1 MSFQFHGTMRVKSC
15 QSSCHWFQ
23 LVITCRNWMS
33 LKISFNACF
42 PFFLSQILLFWLK
55 GFGKAWSDLS
65 HFWWRFFSG
74 LRKLYL
80 YTCRRTN
87 CLSITQH
94 LKWGN
99 KWWKILLL
107 LKHQMSPSLIWKQFA
122 KSHFYCFPSFIHK
135 KLVRPMSD
143 KSPKRV
149 FCFVFCFAA
158 IKVKLGT
165 GVSQCPIPSSP
176 AGCPVPTLR
185 LLLCHNIVNRKS
197 VWVILWLRNTYCFL
211 LYLK

>member
-1 MSFQFHGTMRVKSC
+1 MH
-15 QSSCHWFQ
+15 
-23 LVITCRNWMS
+23 
-33 LKISFNACF
+33 AF
-42 PFFLSQILLFWLK
+42 PFFSLRFCCFDWK
-55 GFGKAWSDLS
+55 DKEKPDLIWVT
-65 HFWWRFFSG
+65 FDGGQFFSG

-185 LLLCHNIVNRKS
+185 LLLCHATTS
-197 VWVILWLRNTYCFL
+197 LTESPSG
-211 LYLK
+211 

>member
-1 MSFQFHGTMRVKSC
+1 
-15 QSSCHWFQ
+15 
-23 LVITCRNWMS
+23 
-33 LKISFNACF
+33 
-42 PFFLSQILLFWLK
+42 
-55 GFGKAWSDLS
+55 
-65 HFWWRFFSG
+65 
-74 LRKLYL
+74 
-80 YTCRRTN
+80 
-87 CLSITQH
+87 
-94 LKWGN
+94 
-99 KWWKILLL
+99 
-107 LKHQMSPSLIWKQFA
+107 MSPSLIWKQFA

-165 GVSQCPIPSSP
+165 GVSRCPIPSSP

-211 LYLK
+211 LYLKQYYNDQELPFHLCDLLHFFCPKMHCPEHVCIPLYPQYYSVGKQRSVQCTVSVVCVDIT

>member
-1 MSFQFHGTMRVKSC
+1 MH
-15 QSSCHWFQ
+15 
-23 LVITCRNWMS
+23 
-33 LKISFNACF
+33 AF
-42 PFFLSQILLFWLK
+42 PFFCLRFCCFDWK
-55 GFGKAWSDLS
+55 DLEKPDLIWVT
-65 HFWWRFFSG
+65 FDGGQFFSG

-135 KLVRPMSD
+135 KLVKGPCQINLQQERSFL
-143 KSPKRV
+143 
-149 FCFVFCFAA
+149 FCFLFCRHQGKTGDRCLSVSNPFIPGGLPGAHIKAA
-158 IKVKLGT
+158 ALP
-165 GVSQCPIPSSP
+165 QH
-176 AGCPVPTLR
+176 R
-185 LLLCHNIVNRKS
+185 
-197 VWVILWLRNTYCFL
+197 
-211 LYLK
+211 